1 MFNPGDRVEM
11 VWGGSATV
19 LAVLKGGKI
28 QLAEDDGLRSIVPAA
43 YIRRVEA

>member
-28 QLAEDDGLRSIVPAA
+28 QLAEDDGLRSIVPAKYLTKVA
-43 YIRRVEA
+43 A